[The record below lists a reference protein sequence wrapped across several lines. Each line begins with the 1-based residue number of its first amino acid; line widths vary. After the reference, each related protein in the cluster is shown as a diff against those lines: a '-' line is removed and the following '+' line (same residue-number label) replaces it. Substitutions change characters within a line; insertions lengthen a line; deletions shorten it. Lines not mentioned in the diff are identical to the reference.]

1 MSTIVSARR
10 RSGVLRDFRCL
21 PRMMQLLVLT
31 QLAFN
36 IGFYMVLPYL
46 ATHLTEDL
54 ALAGAV
60 VGLVLGLRTFSQQG
74 LFVVGGTLTD
84 RIGAKPVVLA
94 GCALRVA
101 GFVLL
106 GLAESLP
113 AVLAGA
119 MLTGFAAALFSP
131 AVQSSPPREAG

>member
-1 MSTIVSARR
+1 MHPRPTSTPYRRNCYNLAIMTATAEPVRR
-10 RSGVLRDFRCL
+10 RFGVLRDFGRL
-21 PRMMQLLVLT
+21 PRVVQLLVLT
-31 QLAFN
+31 QLTFN

-84 RIGAKPVVLA
+84 RI
-94 GCALRVA
+94 
-101 GFVLL
+101 
-106 GLAESLP
+106 
-113 AVLAGA
+113 
-119 MLTGFAAALFSP
+119 
-131 AVQSSPPREAG
+131 

>member
-1 MSTIVSARR
+1 MTATAEPVLRR
-10 RSGVLRDFRCL
+10 FGVLHDIGRL
-21 PRMMQLLVLT
+21 PLVVQLLVIT

-36 IGFYMVLPYL
+36 VGFYMVLPYL

-84 RIGAKPVVLA
+84 RLGAKPVVLA
-94 GCALRVA
+94 GCALRVT

-106 GLAESLP
+106 
-113 AVLAGA
+113 
-119 MLTGFAAALFSP
+119 
-131 AVQSSPPREAG
+131 